1 MSNCNCDCIKLEN
14 QICFALYAASR
25 EVIKL
30 YKPIL
35 DKHNLTYTQYVAM
48 LVLWEK
54 EQMTVKEIGQ
64 RLHLDSGTLTP
75 LLKKLEQRGLIT
87 RHRDVNDDRVV
98 IVNLTEEGI
107 KLKSEILDVPGEVFC
122 KMNISKEQAEEL
134 MHNLESLLQCLK

>member
-1 MSNCNCDCIKLEN
+1 MSNCDCIKLEN

-35 DKHNLTYTQYVAM
+35 DKHSLTYTQYVAM

-98 IVNLTEEGI
+98 IVNLTEDGI
-107 KLKSEILDVPGEVFC
+107 NLKSEILDVPGEVFC
-122 KMNISKEQAEEL
+122 KMNISKNQAEEL

>member
-1 MSNCNCDCIKLEN
+1 MKNCECIKLEN
-14 QICFALYAASR
+14 QICFSLYAASR

-30 YKPIL
+30 YKSIL
-35 DKHNLTYTQYVAM
+35 DKHNLTYTQYLAM

-54 EQMTVKEIGQ
+54 EKMTVKDIGK

-75 LLKKLEQRGLIT
+75 LLKKIESMGLIT

-98 IVNLTEEGI
+98 IIELTEAGL

-122 KMNISKEQAEEL
+122 KLNISNDEAKEL
-134 MHNLESLLQCLK
+134 KRNLDNLLQSLE

>member
-1 MSNCNCDCIKLEN
+1 MSNCDCIKLEN

-48 LVLWEK
+48 LVLWEN
-54 EQMTVKEIGQ
+54 ERMTVKEIGQ

-87 RHRDVNDDRVV
+87 RHRDTNDDRVV
-98 IVNLTEEGI
+98 IVNLTEAGVE
-107 KLKSEILDVPGEVFC
+107 LKSEILDVPGEVFC
-122 KMNISKEQAEEL
+122 KMHISGEQAKEL
-134 MHNLESLLQCLK
+134 MHNLENLLQCLK

>member
-1 MSNCNCDCIKLEN
+1 MSKCDCIKLEN

-48 LVLWEK
+48 LVVWEE

-87 RHRDVNDDRVV
+87 RHRDINDDRVV
-98 IVNLTEEGI
+98 IVNLTEDGI

-122 KMNISKEQAEEL
+122 KMNISKNQAKEL
-134 MHNLESLLQCLK
+134 MHNLENLLQCLK

>member
-1 MSNCNCDCIKLEN
+1 MI
-14 QICFALYAASR
+14 
-25 EVIKL
+25 
-30 YKPIL
+30 
-35 DKHNLTYTQYVAM
+35 
-48 LVLWEK
+48 VLWEK

-122 KMNISKEQAEEL
+122 KMNISKNQAEEL
-134 MHNLESLLQCLK
+134 MHNLENLLQCLK

>member
-1 MSNCNCDCIKLEN
+1 MGNCDCIKLEN

-30 YKPIL
+30 YKEIL

-48 LVLWEK
+48 LVLWEDEK
-54 EQMTVKEIGQ
+54 MTVKEIGK

-75 LLKKLEQRGLIT
+75 MLKKLEQRGLIS

-98 IVNLTEEGI
+98 IVNLTEDGA
-107 KLKSEILDVPGEVFC
+107 KLKSEILEVPSEVFC

>member
-1 MSNCNCDCIKLEN
+1 MSNCDCIKLEN

-48 LVLWEK
+48 IVLWEE

-98 IVNLTEEGI
+98 IVNLTEDGI

-122 KMNISKEQAEEL
+122 KMNISKNQAEEL
-134 MHNLESLLQCLK
+134 MHNLENLLQCLK

>member
-1 MSNCNCDCIKLEN
+1 MSNCDCIKLEN

-35 DKHNLTYTQYVAM
+35 DKYNLTYTQYVAM
-48 LVLWEK
+48 LVLWES
-54 EQMTVKEIGQ
+54 ERMTVKEIGQ

-87 RHRDVNDDRVV
+87 RHRDTNDDRVV
-98 IVNLTEEGI
+98 IVSLTEAGVQ
-107 KLKSEILDVPGEVFC
+107 LKSEILDVPGEVFC
-122 KMNISKEQAEEL
+122 KMNISGEHAKDL
-134 MHNLESLLQCLK
+134 MINLENLLQCLK

>member
-1 MSNCNCDCIKLEN
+1 MSNCDCIKLEN

-35 DKHNLTYTQYVAM
+35 DKYNLTYTQYVAM
-48 LVLWEK
+48 IVLWE
-54 EQMTVKEIGQ
+54 EERMTVKEIGQ

-87 RHRDVNDDRVV
+87 RHRDINDDRVV
-98 IVNLTEEGI
+98 IVSLTEDGF
-107 KLKSEILDVPGEVFC
+107 KLKGEILDVPGEVFC
-122 KMNISKEQAEEL
+122 KMNISKDKAEEL
-134 MHNLESLLQCLK
+134 RHNLENLLQCLG

>member
-1 MSNCNCDCIKLEN
+1 MSNCDCIKLEN

-48 LVLWEK
+48 IVLWEK

-122 KMNISKEQAEEL
+122 KMNISKNQAEEL
-134 MHNLESLLQCLK
+134 MHNLENLLQCLK